1 MKSKIILADD
11 NIHRLLFKLSL
22 PATVGMIVMALYNV
36 VDTIFVGRG
45 VGTLGIAGISIVFPF
60 QMFVM
65 AVGQMIGIGGA
76 SLISRNLGANNF
88 QRAEKTLDNI
98 LLIVIITS
106 LVLIVPSYLFMNTLL
121 KTFGASAPIMP
132 YAKDYLQIILAGT
145 QFFIFLISFN
155 NVIRAEGRAKIAMGT
170 MIVSAILNTILDP
183 IFIFGLKLGIRGAA
197 IATVISQLISVI
209 YVIYFFQSGKSI
221 LKFRKLRFNVSIQKE
236 IFAVG
241 FSSFSRQVAASFL
254 VIILNNSLAFYGSD
268 ISIAVFGII
277 NRILRFII
285 MPIFGI
291 AQGLQPIVGYNFG
304 AKQFQ
309 KVIKAIKLA
318 FIYGVAIS
326 TLGFIVLIL
335 FSKPII
341 GIFTDDTN
349 LIKES
354 IVSLRLIILAFP
366 VVGFQ
371 VVGATIFQ
379 ALGKPLPSLVL
390 SLARQILFL
399 IPLILILP
407 LFLNLN
413 GIWLSFPISD
423 LFATIITF
431 ITLFY
436 QKKKI
441 MASSL
446 NK

>member
-341 GIFTDDTN
+341 
-349 LIKES
+349 
-354 IVSLRLIILAFP
+354 
-366 VVGFQ
+366 
-371 VVGATIFQ
+371 
-379 ALGKPLPSLVL
+379 
-390 SLARQILFL
+390 
-399 IPLILILP
+399 
-407 LFLNLN
+407 
-413 GIWLSFPISD
+413 
-423 LFATIITF
+423 
-431 ITLFY
+431 
-436 QKKKI
+436 
-441 MASSL
+441 
-446 NK
+446 